1 MIHNVLT
8 AIAIKLDEFIKGKLS
23 VSDDTVI
30 VSSLVD
36 VKGNL
41 NQDIENKVSMFIINI
56 EEEKIA
62 KNANISANQGLNPPM
77 KINVMVMFSAYFPN
91 FNYIEALRYISL
103 VIEFFQN
110 NNVFDSSNTPGL
122 GASVNKVYA
131 ELFNVSIHEIND
143 LWGNLGANYIPSIC
157 FKFKQIVFDGD
168 MISED
173 VPEVLG
179 ITKRSKSILGDVA
192 ASTATNIIQDEI
204 NDN

>member
-1 MIHNVLT
+1 MGT
-8 AIAIKLDEFIKGKLS
+8 YR
-23 VSDDTVI
+23 
-30 VSSLVD
+30 LV
-36 VKGNL
+36 
-41 NQDIENKVSMFIINI
+41 
-56 EEEKIA
+56 
-62 KNANISANQGLNPPM
+62 
-77 KINVMVMFSAYFPN
+77 
-91 FNYIEALRYISL
+91 
-103 VIEFFQN
+103 
-110 NNVFDSSNTPGL
+110 
-122 GASVNKVYA
+122 A